1 MAAAQ
6 GVDAGMPSFNNKTHS
21 VLHSSLGAGGNA
33 PKSGLPTAIRHLVP
47 IPLRLT
53 AKEEDLAS
61 KDLSWPSMR
70 RILDFEKQPT
80 ATECWR
86 VWHPRPPPPKSRLPS
101 ASPLLIAGGLSPP
114 VLHQAHHHAVRPP
127 QLLGHASQ
135 SHLFICERWK
145 NNQASP

>member
-6 GVDAGMPSFNNKTHS
+6 GVDTGMPSFNNKTHS

-33 PKSGLPTAIRHLVP
+33 PKSGLPTTIRHLVP

-61 KDLSWPSMR
+61 KDLSWPSR
-70 RILDFEKQPT
+70 EGSLTLRNNPPRLN
-80 ATECWR
+80 CWR
-86 VWHPRPPPPKSRLPS
+86 VWHLPSPACLPS

-114 VLHQAHHHAVRPP
+114 VFHQAHHHAARPP
-127 QLLGHASQ
+127 QLLRHASRG
-135 SHLFICERWK
+135 HLFICE
-145 NNQASP
+145 

>member
-33 PKSGLPTAIRHLVP
+33 PKSGLPTTIRHLVP

-61 KDLSWPSMR
+61 KDLSWPSR
-70 RILDFEKQPT
+70 EGSLTLRNNPPPLSAGGCGT
-80 ATECWR
+80 S
-86 VWHPRPPPPKSRLPS
+86 PPPPGLPS

-114 VLHQAHHHAVRPP
+114 VFHQAHHHAARPP
-127 QLLGHASQ
+127 QLLGHASRG
-135 SHLFICERWK
+135 HLFIGERWK

>member
-6 GVDAGMPSFNNKTHS
+6 CGVDTGMPSFNNKTHS

-33 PKSGLPTAIRHLVP
+33 PKSALPTAIGHLVP
-47 IPLRLT
+47 IALRLT

-70 RILDFEKQPT
+70 RILDIEKQPT

-86 VWHPRPPPPKSRLPS
+86 VWHLLSPASPPPAQCLP
-101 ASPLLIAGGLSPP
+101 P
-114 VLHQAHHHAVRPP
+114 R
-127 QLLGHASQ
+127 
-135 SHLFICERWK
+135 C
-145 NNQASP
+145 

>member
-6 GVDAGMPSFNNKTHS
+6 GVDTGMPSFNNKTHS

-33 PKSGLPTAIRHLVP
+33 PKSGLPTARRHLVP
-47 IPLRLT
+47 ILLRLT

-86 VWHPRPPPPKSRLPS
+86 AWHLLPPCPPPAECFPAADCRRIIPTCLPS
-101 ASPLLIAGGLSPP
+101 SSSPCSASASAPRSRIAGPFVHLR
-114 VLHQAHHHAVRPP
+114 AMEK
-127 QLLGHASQ
+127 Q
-135 SHLFICERWK
+135 SGFSLR
-145 NNQASP
+145 